1 MTKTTR
7 NIIAIIATL
16 FPSIA
21 LACGPM
27 IPSWIIF
34 SAIILFFSPAII
46 GLMIVSQGKRLWF
59 FLVSVL
65 YYFALYLISG
75 GFNLLQSG
83 TGMTV
88 IYFSPFILLIIALI
102 KRSEKP
108 LKKKCMET

>member
-1 MTKTTR
+1 MNKTTR
-7 NIIAIIATL
+7 NLIAVIATL

-27 IPSWIIF
+27 IPVWFII
-34 SAIILFFSPAII
+34 SAIILFFSPVLI
-46 GLMIVSQGKRLWF
+46 GLMVVREGKRLWF

-83 TGMTV
+83 MGMTV
-88 IYFSPFILLIIALI
+88 VYFAPFILIIIALI
-102 KRSEKP
+102 KRFDKFA
-108 LKKKCMET
+108 LAAHQGQ